1 MLSKSLPVAL
11 LVVAWTGVED
21 VVAEPLPPPVVAV
34 EFVVVPFAP
43 DYKLD

>member
-21 VVAEPLPPPVVAV
+21 VVAEPLPPPVVA
-34 EFVVVPFAP
+34 FVVVPFAP
-43 DYKLD
+43 NYYLD